1 LGNKLLQ
8 TPLHSEGL
16 LLKAKPK
23 AELVIVTSSL
33 IYSFKTK
40 TMKSYLK
47 LIVGSLFIFTMFLAC
62 NQEDAVPEV
71 SADLTQEID
80 GANRFIYYSP
90 WEYVMDWRFSRAEC
104 ASGPGIC
111 FRSEYGDIWDYG
123 MSQGDPNDYV
133 EEVRNR
139 MNALMEGNTDPD
151 NGLIVFRMEG
161 EVLHLV
167 FSRDLEEGDL
177 VVDRDQQLGADISAK
192 LGAIGITIPEGVYE
206 VDRSNFEYGETRIS
220 LK

>member
-1 LGNKLLQ
+1 
-8 TPLHSEGL
+8 
-16 LLKAKPK
+16 
-23 AELVIVTSSL
+23 
-33 IYSFKTK
+33 
-40 TMKSYLK
+40 
-47 LIVGSLFIFTMFLAC
+47 
-62 NQEDAVPEV
+62 
-71 SADLTQEID
+71 
-80 GANRFIYYSP
+80 
-90 WEYVMDWRFSRAEC
+90 
-104 ASGPGIC
+104 
-111 FRSEYGDIWDYG
+111 

>member
-1 LGNKLLQ
+1 
-8 TPLHSEGL
+8 
-16 LLKAKPK
+16 
-23 AELVIVTSSL
+23 
-33 IYSFKTK
+33 
-40 TMKSYLK
+40 MKSYLK
-47 LIVGSLFIFTMFLAC
+47 LMVGCLFVFSMLVAC
-62 NQEDAVPEV
+62 NQEESVLPE
-71 SADLTQEID
+71 SADLTLEVQST
-80 GANRFIYYSP
+80 NRYIYYSP

-133 EEVRNR
+133 EEVRAR
-139 MNALMEGNTDPD
+139 MEHLMEGNTDPD
-151 NGLIVFRMEG
+151 EGLIVFRLEG

-177 VVDRDQQLGADISAK
+177 VVDRDQQIGADISAK
-192 LGAIGITIPEGVYE
+192 LGAAGITIPEGVYE
-206 VDRSNFEYGETRIS
+206 VDRTNFEYGEALIS